1 VFWAEQELM
10 TRLRKHYTGIT
21 SAITSLTQ
29 VNERLRMNTNLN
41 LEEMKKD
48 IIGTLEKQED
58 RVKKEKK
65 DRLTSFDDLS
75 KELRML
81 AKEGQ
86 QVAQQQAILQ
96 TLLFEEMEQRHETIK
111 DAHKA
116 TLDWMFEPNKMK
128 FVEWLETES
137 GIYWVKGKVS

>member
-1 VFWAEQELM
+1 
-10 TRLRKHYTGIT
+10 
-21 SAITSLTQ
+21 
-29 VNERLRMNTNLN
+29 MNTNLN

-48 IIGTLEKQED
+48 IIETLEKQED

-75 KELRML
+75 KELRTL

-116 TLDWMFEPNKMK
+116 TLNWMFEPNKMK
-128 FVEWLETES
+128 LVEWLETER
-137 GIYWVKGKVS
+137 GIYWVKGKVSEPVYTRTKTQLIFQGREWKVYTHEVHM

>member
-1 VFWAEQELM
+1 M